1 VTPPSEL
8 RLESLADADA
18 LAVRVAD
25 WLLALAT
32 ASKGRFAVALS
43 GGSTPKR
50 LYERLTAPPYR
61 EAMPWSRIHWFWGD
75 ERFVPPDDPQSN
87 YRMVRE
93 AMLSRIPIDPANVHA
108 IPTVGVD
115 AEDAAA
121 TYEYELQSFYGADRL
136 DPQRPLFNVTL
147 LGLGPDGH
155 TASLFPGA
163 AALAEHELWVASV
176 ADAQG
181 LSRITLTLPV
191 LNSSRNVAFL
201 VEGEGKRSIVER
213 FRSGDRDLPATRVS
227 PIGTRWLFGDRAAI
241 GMAGA

>member
-1 VTPPSEL
+1 MTTPSDL

-25 WLLALAT
+25 WLLAAAT

-43 GGSTPKR
+43 GGTTPKR
-50 LYERLTAPPYR
+50 LYERLAAPPYR
-61 EAMPWSRIHWFWGD
+61 DAMPWSRIHWFWGD
-75 ERFVPPDDPQSN
+75 ERFVPPDDSQSN

-93 AMLSRIPIDPANVHA
+93 AMLSRAPIDPANVHA

-115 AEDAAA
+115 ADDAAA
-121 TYEYELQSFYGADRL
+121 TYEYELQSFYGTDRL
-136 DPQRPLFNVTL
+136 DPQRPLFDVTL
-147 LGLGPDGH
+147 LGIGPDGH

-163 AALAEHELWVASV
+163 AALAERELWVTGV

-201 VEGEGKRSIVER
+201 VEGDGKRNIVER
-213 FRSGDRDLPATRVS
+213 FRRGDCDLPAVRVN
-227 PIGTRWLFGDRAAI
+227 PIGARWLFGDRAAI